1 VIKLILGFDI
11 GNTHIVPIFYSN
23 EGEILASFRIPTNLT
38 YTEDTF
44 FAVLKTLSEN
54 SKIDI
59 YKTQSIIVS
68 SVVPHINEIF
78 YYLGKK
84 YFKLTPK
91 FISLKNTKKEII
103 FSENFERGL
112 GADRICDILALKKTY
127 KKNEFVVIDFGTA
140 TTFDVIK
147 DSVYCGGCILPGIT
161 LSINALFTNTAKL
174 PKVSFENSNSALGTN
189 TTEQINAGIF
199 FGNVG
204 AIKELIFQYKK
215 DFPNA
220 CVIATGG
227 QGKKISEYV
236 ETIDEYIENL
246 GAKGIFEFYKLNK
259 N

>member
-1 VIKLILGFDI
+1 MKM
-11 GNTHIVPIFYSN
+11 
-23 EGEILASFRIPTNLT
+23 
-38 YTEDTF
+38 
-44 FAVLKTLSEN
+44 
-54 SKIDI
+54 
-59 YKTQSIIVS
+59 
-68 SVVPHINEIF
+68 
-78 YYLGKK
+78 
-84 YFKLTPK
+84 
-91 FISLKNTKKEII
+91 
-103 FSENFERGL
+103 
-112 GADRICDILALKKTY
+112 
-127 KKNEFVVIDFGTA
+127 
-140 TTFDVIK
+140 
-147 DSVYCGGCILPGIT
+147 
-161 LSINALFTNTAKL
+161 AKL